1 MIAPFKLLKKTPPAE
16 EGAAVISIAQPAA
29 NASARADEGP
39 SQPGRYG
46 TDDASGEIRLG
57 LLAIALFFGLFLG
70 WAAIAPLSA
79 AVGAPGVVVVSG
91 NRQTVQHR
99 DGGVVSRLAVKE
111 GQRVAQGEI
120 LVELGAPEVFA
131 QERALFSQVIDFQM
145 QRALLQAELAGAKTL
160 TAPLEWSA
168 LSAEDRAAADLVF
181 ARYQAEEGDSK
192 QLTSEFGARIQGY
205 RDEIVAIGQ
214 QETSMRQELVGI
226 RQLADE
232 QLVPLTRVRALER
245 SLAELQGR
253 RAELRASIAST
264 DQNRSEELRKVEARL
279 AELTPQWVGA
289 QAQLERTRLRAP
301 TAGTVVGLSVH
312 NTGAVIR
319 AGERVMD
326 IVPDGQDLIVE
337 AKVRPEDADDIHPGM
352 LTEVKITA
360 FSGRNMPL
368 LDGHVKQISAD
379 RLQDER
385 TGAPYFSM
393 QVAVAA
399 DEMAQLAKANPN
411 RRLRAGLPA
420 EVIVPTRKRTA
431 LQYMFEPLNQTLW
444 RSFREN

>member
-1 MIAPFKLLKKTPPAE
+1 
-16 EGAAVISIAQPAA
+16 
-29 NASARADEGP
+29 
-39 SQPGRYG
+39 
-46 TDDASGEIRLG
+46 
-57 LLAIALFFGLFLG
+57 
-70 WAAIAPLSA
+70 
-79 AVGAPGVVVVSG
+79 
-91 NRQTVQHR
+91 
-99 DGGVVSRLAVKE
+99 
-111 GQRVAQGEI
+111 
-120 LVELGAPEVFA
+120 
-131 QERALFSQVIDFQM
+131 
-145 QRALLQAELAGAKTL
+145 
-160 TAPLEWSA
+160 
-168 LSAEDRAAADLVF
+168 
-181 ARYQAEEGDSK
+181 
-192 QLTSEFGARIQGY
+192 
-205 RDEIVAIGQ
+205 
-214 QETSMRQELVGI
+214 MRQELVGI